1 MQTAGDGHRQV
12 RPARS
17 LLRLVL
23 LTALAGAA
31 ALAVAACDRVGIPTP
46 EPGERRIEVDL
57 RNFEF
62 RPGVIEIEAGE
73 LIGFELTSSD
83 IRHTFNVPGT
93 GIETEVR
100 AGVPLLQRFTFER
113 PGEYT
118 VICTIAGHADA
129 GMVGKIVVR

>member
-1 MQTAGDGHRQV
+1 MRRA
-12 RPARS
+12 RP
-17 LLRLVL
+17 LFHLFL
-23 LTALAGAA
+23 LTAFAGAA
-31 ALAVAACDRVGIPTP
+31 ALAVSACDRVDLPTP

-62 RPGVIEIEAGE
+62 RPGVIEVEAGQ
-73 LIGFELTSSD
+73 LVGFELTSSD

-100 AGVPLLQRFTFER
+100 AGVPVLERFTFER
-113 PGEYT
+113 SGEYT

-129 GMVGKIVVR
+129 GMVGKVVVR

>member
-1 MQTAGDGHRQV
+1 M
-12 RPARS
+12 RPARPLVRLSALVS
-17 LLRLVL
+17 LAV
-23 LTALAGAA
+23 AA
-31 ALAVAACDRVGIPTP
+31 AFALAACDRVEIPTP

-62 RPGVIEIEAGE
+62 RPAVIEVEAGK

-100 AGVPLLQRFTFER
+100 AGVPVLERFTFDR

>member
-1 MQTAGDGHRQV
+1 MRAAL
-12 RPARS
+12 P
-17 LLRLVL
+17 LLRLFL
-23 LTALAGAA
+23 LIALAGTA
-31 ALAVAACDRVGIPTP
+31 ALGTAACDGVEIPTP
-46 EPGERRIEVDL
+46 EPGERRVAVDL

-62 RPGVIEIEAGE
+62 RPGVIEVTAGE
-73 LIGFELTSSD
+73 LVGFELTSAD

-100 AGVPLLQRFTFER
+100 AGRPVVERFTFER

-129 GMVGKIVVR
+129 GMTAKIVVR

>member
-1 MQTAGDGHRQV
+1 MRLA
-12 RPARS
+12 RP
-17 LLRLVL
+17 LLHLIL
-23 LTALAGAA
+23 LTALVSAA
-31 ALAVAACDRVGIPTP
+31 VLAVASCGRVELPTA

-62 RPGVIEIEAGE
+62 RPGVIEVEAGQ

-83 IRHTFNVPGT
+83 IRHTFNIPGT

-100 AGVPLLQRFTFER
+100 AGVPVVERFTFER
-113 PGEYT
+113 SGEYT

-129 GMVGKIVVR
+129 GMVAKIVVR

>member
-1 MQTAGDGHRQV
+1 M
-12 RPARS
+12 RPARPLVRLSALVS
-17 LLRLVL
+17 LAV
-23 LTALAGAA
+23 AA
-31 ALAVAACDRVGIPTP
+31 AFALAACDRVEIPTP

-62 RPGVIEIEAGE
+62 RPAVIEVEAGE

-93 GIETEVR
+93 GIAAEIR
-100 AGVPLLQRFTFER
+100 AGVPVLERFTFER

>member
-1 MQTAGDGHRQV
+1 MFH
-12 RPARS
+12 
-17 LLRLVL
+17 LFL
-23 LTALAGAA
+23 LTAFAGAA
-31 ALAVAACDRVGIPTP
+31 ALAVSACDRVDLPTP

-62 RPGVIEIEAGE
+62 RPGVIEVETGQ
-73 LIGFELTSSD
+73 LVGFELTSSD

-100 AGVPLLQRFTFER
+100 AGVPVLERFTFER
-113 PGEYT
+113 SGEYT

-129 GMVGKIVVR
+129 GMVGKVVVR

>member
-1 MQTAGDGHRQV
+1 M
-12 RPARS
+12 RPSRP
-17 LLRLVL
+17 LFHLFL
-23 LTALAGAA
+23 LTVFAGAA
-31 ALAVAACDRVGIPTP
+31 ALAVSACDRVDLPTP

-62 RPGVIEIEAGE
+62 RPGVIEVEAGQ
-73 LIGFELTSSD
+73 LVGFELTSSD

-100 AGVPLLQRFTFER
+100 AGVPVLERFTFER
-113 PGEYT
+113 SGEYT

-129 GMVGKIVVR
+129 GMVGKVVVR